1 MNKIK
6 DKLNEQKETHKRA
19 RSLWKELS
27 KRFPFIKDNIA
38 QKLMFYFFLVILIFA
53 LIISA
58 AFTSIF
64 GREIIESNRENLQA
78 RTLAFSKSLS
88 EYLSSPKGSSQINFS
103 VYLKVLSDTNTSDV
117 WIIDDSLEIY
127 TAGNNTINYRDL
139 PKSAN
144 TIVTDAFSG
153 KTVTSE
159 GFTSVLQTPSITV
172 ATPIYRGQY
181 VIGVLMMH
189 SPIAGMN
196 KMAVNSFKIFLIC
209 VVGAL
214 LISLIPT
221 VLLSRRFTNPIIL
234 KEAEEKLKLEQMR
247 RDYVANI
254 SHELKTPV
262 TVLRGSLE
270 ALVDGVITDEADVK
284 EYHQQMLHETVYL
297 QRLVLDLLDLS
308 RLQNTGFEIQHEP
321 VSLTQVLED
330 AIKSGEKLAHDK
342 NITIN
347 KTINSPKDDFIGDYG
362 RLRQMFIIILDN
374 AIKFSNPDS
383 SIDIIFTGNK
393 IQIRD
398 YGCGIE
404 PERLPYIFERF
415 HKSGGENNKTGSG
428 LGLAIA
434 REIAHRHAIKVSA
447 RSTVGEGTEFKF
459 EF

>member
-1 MNKIK
+1 MLNFKEKIDEK
-6 DKLNEQKETHKRA
+6 KEEIKTRK
-19 RSLWKELS
+19 SLFSRLRRVIMS
-27 KRFPFIKDNIA
+27 DSMA

-64 GREIIESNRENLQA
+64 NKELIDSSREELEA
-78 RTLAFSKSLS
+78 RTVAFSKSLS
-88 EYLSSPKGSSQINFS
+88 NYLSTPGVSSVTNFS
-103 VYLKVLSDTNTSDV
+103 AYLKVLTDTSTNDV
-117 WIIDDSLEIY
+117 WIIDDTLEIF
-127 TAGNNTINYRDL
+127 TAGNNTISYNDL
-139 PKSAN
+139 PKSAQ

-159 GFTSVLQTPSITV
+159 GFTSVLKTSSVTV
-172 ATPIYRGQY
+172 ATPIYRGKY
-181 VIGVLMMH
+181 VIGVMVMH
-189 SPIAGMN
+189 SPVSGMN
-196 KMAVNSFKIFLIC
+196 KMATNSLKIFLIC
-209 VVGAL
+209 IIGAL
-214 LISLIPT
+214 LISLIPA
-221 VLLSRRFTNPIIL
+221 VLLSKRFTNPIIL

-270 ALVDGVITDEADVK
+270 ALVDGVITEEEDVK

-321 VSLTQVLED
+321 VSLTQVLDD
-330 AIKSGEKLAHDK
+330 AIKSGEKLAQEK
-342 NITIN
+342 NIVIN
-347 KTINSPKDDFIGDYG
+347 KSYNEPKDAFVGDYG

-374 AIKFSNPDS
+374 AVKFSNENS
-383 SIDIIFTGNK
+383 SVDVIFSSNR
-393 IQIRD
+393 IHIRD

-434 REIAHRHAIKVSA
+434 REIAHRHNIKVSA
-447 RSTVGEGTEFKF
+447 RSAVGEGTEFKF
-459 EF
+459 EFNV

>member
-159 GFTSVLQTPSITV
+159 GFTSVLQ
-172 ATPIYRGQY
+172 
-181 VIGVLMMH
+181 
-189 SPIAGMN
+189 
-196 KMAVNSFKIFLIC
+196 
-209 VVGAL
+209 
-214 LISLIPT
+214 
-221 VLLSRRFTNPIIL
+221 
-234 KEAEEKLKLEQMR
+234 
-247 RDYVANI
+247 
-254 SHELKTPV
+254 
-262 TVLRGSLE
+262 
-270 ALVDGVITDEADVK
+270 
-284 EYHQQMLHETVYL
+284 
-297 QRLVLDLLDLS
+297 
-308 RLQNTGFEIQHEP
+308 
-321 VSLTQVLED
+321 
-330 AIKSGEKLAHDK
+330 
-342 NITIN
+342 
-347 KTINSPKDDFIGDYG
+347 
-362 RLRQMFIIILDN
+362 
-374 AIKFSNPDS
+374 
-383 SIDIIFTGNK
+383 
-393 IQIRD
+393 
-398 YGCGIE
+398 
-404 PERLPYIFERF
+404 
-415 HKSGGENNKTGSG
+415 
-428 LGLAIA
+428 
-434 REIAHRHAIKVSA
+434 
-447 RSTVGEGTEFKF
+447 
-459 EF
+459 

>member
-1 MNKIK
+1 MLNFKEKIDEK
-6 DKLNEQKETHKRA
+6 KEEIKTRK
-19 RSLWKELS
+19 SLFSRLRRVIMS
-27 KRFPFIKDNIA
+27 DSMA

-64 GREIIESNRENLQA
+64 NKELIDSSREELEA
-78 RTLAFSKSLS
+78 RTVAFSKSLS
-88 EYLSSPKGSSQINFS
+88 NYLSTPGVSSVTNFS
-103 VYLKVLSDTNTSDV
+103 AYLKVLTDTSTNDV
-117 WIIDDSLEIY
+117 WIIDDTLEIF
-127 TAGNNTINYRDL
+127 TAGNNTISYNDL
-139 PKSAN
+139 PKSAQ

-159 GFTSVLQTPSITV
+159 GFTSVLKTSSVTV
-172 ATPIYRGQY
+172 ATPIYRGKY
-181 VIGVLMMH
+181 VIGVMVMH
-189 SPIAGMN
+189 SPVSGMN
-196 KMAVNSFKIFLIC
+196 KMATNSLKIFLIC
-209 VVGAL
+209 IIGAL
-214 LISLIPT
+214 LISLIPA
-221 VLLSRRFTNPIIL
+221 VLLSKRFTNPIIL

-270 ALVDGVITDEADVK
+270 ALVDGVITEEEDVK

-321 VSLTQVLED
+321 VSLTQVLDD
-330 AIKSGEKLAHDK
+330 AIKSGEKLAQEK
-342 NITIN
+342 NIVIN
-347 KTINSPKDDFIGDYG
+347 KSYNEPKDAFVGDYG

-374 AIKFSNPDS
+374 AVKFSNENS
-383 SIDIIFTGNK
+383 SVDVIFSSNR
-393 IQIRD
+393 IHIRD

-434 REIAHRHAIKVSA
+434 REIAHRHNIKVSA
-447 RSTVGEGTEFKF
+447 RSAVGEGTEFRF
-459 EF
+459 EFNV

>member
-1 MNKIK
+1 MLNFKEKIDEK
-6 DKLNEQKETHKRA
+6 KEEIKTRK
-19 RSLWKELS
+19 SLFSRLRRVIMS
-27 KRFPFIKDNIA
+27 DSMA

-64 GREIIESNRENLQA
+64 NKELIDSSREELEA
-78 RTLAFSKSLS
+78 RTVAFSKSLS
-88 EYLSSPKGSSQINFS
+88 NYLSTPGVSSVTNFS
-103 VYLKVLSDTNTSDV
+103 AYLKVLTDTSTNDV
-117 WIIDDSLEIY
+117 WIIDDTLEIF
-127 TAGNNTINYRDL
+127 TAGNNTISYNDL
-139 PKSAN
+139 PKSAQ

-159 GFTSVLQTPSITV
+159 GFTSVLKTSSVTV
-172 ATPIYRGQY
+172 ATPIYRGKY
-181 VIGVLMMH
+181 VIGVMVMH
-189 SPIAGMN
+189 SPVSGMN
-196 KMAVNSFKIFLIC
+196 KMATNSLKIFLIC
-209 VVGAL
+209 IIGAL
-214 LISLIPT
+214 LISLIPA
-221 VLLSRRFTNPIIL
+221 VLLSKRFTNPIIL

-270 ALVDGVITDEADVK
+270 ALVDGVITEEEDVK

-321 VSLTQVLED
+321 VSLTQVLDD
-330 AIKSGEKLAHDK
+330 AIKSGEKLAQEK
-342 NITIN
+342 NIVIN
-347 KTINSPKDDFIGDYG
+347 KSYNEPKDAFVGDYG

-374 AIKFSNPDS
+374 AVKFSNENS
-383 SIDIIFTGNK
+383 SVDVIFSSNR
-393 IQIRD
+393 IHIRD

-434 REIAHRHAIKVSA
+434 REIAHRHNIKVSA
-447 RSTVGEGTEFKF
+447 RSAVGEGTEF
-459 EF
+459 

>member
-1 MNKIK
+1 MLNFK
-6 DKLNEQKETHKRA
+6 DKIDEKKEEIKVRK
-19 RSLWKELS
+19 SLFTRLRRVIMS
-27 KRFPFIKDNIA
+27 DSMA

-64 GREIIESNRENLQA
+64 NKELIESSRDELEA

-88 EYLSSPKGSSQINFS
+88 DYLSTPGVSSVTNFS
-103 VYLKVLSDTNTSDV
+103 AYLKVLSDTSTSDV
-117 WIIDDSLEIY
+117 WIIDDTLEIF
-127 TAGNNTINYRDL
+127 TAGNNAISYNDL
-139 PKSAN
+139 PKSAQ

-159 GFTSVLQTPSITV
+159 GFTSVLKTSSVTV
-172 ATPIYRGQY
+172 ATPIYKGKY
-181 VIGVLMMH
+181 VIGVMVMH
-189 SPIAGMN
+189 SPVSGMN
-196 KMAVNSFKIFLIC
+196 KMATNSLKIFLIC
-209 VVGAL
+209 IAGAL
-214 LISLIPT
+214 LISLIPS
-221 VLLSRRFTNPIIL
+221 VLLSKRFTNPIIL

-270 ALVDGVITDEADVK
+270 ALVDGVITDEEDVK

-308 RLQNTGFEIQHEP
+308 RLQNTGFEIQHEA
-321 VSLTQVLED
+321 VSLTQVLDD
-330 AIKSGEKLAHDK
+330 AIKSGEKLAQDK
-342 NITIN
+342 NIVIN
-347 KTINSPKDDFIGDYG
+347 KSYNEPKDAFMGDYG

-374 AIKFSNPDS
+374 AIKFSNENS
-383 SIDIIFTGNK
+383 AIDIMFNGNCVH
-393 IQIRD
+393 IRD

-434 REIAHRHAIKVSA
+434 REIAHRHNIKVSA
-447 RSTVGEGTEFKF
+447 RSTVGEGTEFRF
-459 EF
+459 EFNA